1 MLGLPPPMLHRERE
15 RERRREKER
24 ERERERDLKTFQR
37 AHGALVGTRRPAR
50 GRAARGPGTGDAARR
65 DADLGGKEF
74 GVQRL
79 GDLGRL
85 HQADFP
91 LVFIVLLVA
100 VDVGAVLPVLAVV
113 VPSLL
118 APVLADCRGSA
129 HVSERVGGRQAGTG
143 GARRAR
149 RARAARDLPCRR
161 ARSRCRRRR
170 AQARLRWSRSRPH
183 RPRPPRPPHRPRC
196 LRRPPRALSPPRQP
210 AARHRGVGSGG

>member
-1 MLGLPPPMLHRERE
+1 MLHRERE

-129 HVSERVGGRQAGTG
+129 HVSERVGGRGGRGGRGWRGGRGGRGGRAQPETCHAEERGRGAADVGLRHVFDGHVLARTARVPRVPRTARAACVARRAPCRRLGSLRRGTG
-143 GARRAR
+143 G
-149 RARAARDLPCRR
+149 
-161 ARSRCRRRR
+161 
-170 AQARLRWSRSRPH
+170 
-183 RPRPPRPPHRPRC
+183 
-196 LRRPPRALSPPRQP
+196 
-210 AARHRGVGSGG
+210 